1 MHLDVPEPKTLSG
14 KNFVY
19 RLFGEFTILTV
30 NFKQKQMIAKFQF
43 VFSVVITLA
52 TGHQGTC
59 GQE

>member
-19 RLFGEFTILTV
+19 RQFGEFTILTV
-30 NFKQKQMIAKFQF
+30 NFKQKQIIAKF
-43 VFSVVITLA
+43 VFSVVITLE